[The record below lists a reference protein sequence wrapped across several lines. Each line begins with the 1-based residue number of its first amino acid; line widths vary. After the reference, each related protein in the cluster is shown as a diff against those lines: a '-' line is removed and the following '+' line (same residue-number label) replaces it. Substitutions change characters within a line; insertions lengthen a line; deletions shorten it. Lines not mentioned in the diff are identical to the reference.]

1 MNPVRAIYEHGILR
15 LLEPIELEEGE
26 QVDVIIQTI
35 NAIEDEEAQIRAA
48 LADMNIQYPD
58 PNAVIEDELDDEEMY
73 ALLDAELKDAP
84 SSSQYIIDQ
93 RGDY

>member
-1 MNPVRAIYEHGILR
+1 MNPVRAIYEHGSLR
-15 LLEPIELEEGE
+15 LLDPVDLEEGE
-26 QVDVIIQTI
+26 QVKVVVQPT
-35 NAIEDEEAQIRAA
+35 NAIDDEEAKIRAA

-58 PNAVIEDELDDEEMY
+58 PNAVIEDLLDDEEMY